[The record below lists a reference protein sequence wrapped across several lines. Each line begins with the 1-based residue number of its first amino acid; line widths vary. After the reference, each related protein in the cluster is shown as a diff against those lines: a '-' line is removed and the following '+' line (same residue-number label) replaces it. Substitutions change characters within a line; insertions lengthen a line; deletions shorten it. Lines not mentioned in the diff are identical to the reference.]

1 MHFGFNLRRFALSIS
16 GIPSYFRD
24 MRIYKRTSSSLPTF
38 DLKIW
43 ELLPILYD
51 RRESAGV
58 ARGHYFHQDLWAAK
72 KIFQRRPPDHYDI
85 GSRIDGF
92 IAHVLTFMPITVID
106 IRSLSS
112 EIDGLQ
118 FIKDD
123 ATELTSFANNSIDSL
138 SCLHAAEH
146 FGLGRYGD
154 QIDPSGCFK
163 LMKSLQRVLRP
174 GGRLYF
180 SVPIGRERVE
190 FNAHRVFAISTVVNS
205 FAEVCFLFLLST
217 TRGSFIRIQT
227 GRRCRVVSVADCLSL
242 QKALMAVMNIRCSQT
257 TACIDKHTISRQA
270 MRFN

>member
-1 MHFGFNLRRFALSIS
+1 MICIHFGFNPRRFAMSIS

-24 MRIYKRTSSSLPTF
+24 IRIYKRASSSLPTF
-38 DLKIW
+38 DLKIR

-51 RRESAGV
+51 RGEAAGV

-112 EIDGLQ
+112 EIDGLK
-118 FIKDD
+118 FIEDD

-174 GGRLYF
+174 RGRLYF

-190 FNAHRVFAISTVVNS
+190 FNAHRVFAIPTVVNS
-205 FAEVCFLFLLST
+205 FAELSLLSF
-217 TRGSFIRIQT
+217 SFIDDEGQLHKDSNWT
-227 GRRCRVVSVADCLSL
+227 EMQGGECCGLFEFTKSADGSDEYPLLSDDGL
-242 QKALMAVMNIRCSQT
+242 LT
-257 TACIDKHTISRQA
+257 
-270 MRFN
+270 